1 MCVHLDYAIV
11 PNILV
16 IFHSIKILPRS
27 SIQCVLQQLIMHT
40 LFELWLQFC
49 RIITK
54 FWFSCV
60 LITEIR
66 IKFLIRLSLDC
77 TFLTKKHEG
86 RICQKNSFQNHS
98 NKCENC
104 ELLVPHFRCYTKAQP
119 KWAQSYYTTEDKA
132 SNLVKHLCYIPNIK
146 YCAAHSDTIFYTSCM
161 SMKQSSSPNLWGFAC
176 IPSIWNEN

>member
-86 RICQKNSFQNHS
+86 KINVKTVNYWYLIFVVTPRHNQNGLKVITRLRIKQATWS
-98 NKCENC
+98 NIS
-104 ELLVPHFRCYTKAQP
+104 V
-119 KWAQSYYTTEDKA
+119 
-132 SNLVKHLCYIPNIK
+132 
-146 YCAAHSDTIFYTSCM
+146 TS
-161 SMKQSSSPNLWGFAC
+161 Q
-176 IPSIWNEN
+176 I